1 MNGEAALWAAINR
14 SQLVIQFDRRGVI
27 TWANDAFLRATG
39 YALKEVQGQPHRI
52 FCEEDYARS
61 PAYADFW
68 RRLASGQ
75 HEGGRFRRIANHGRA
90 IWLQATYTP
99 VLGDDGEVEQVIK
112 FATDVSDEVRLEA
125 EAAARLE
132 EAQRY
137 RREADDQR
145 ADMTRLVTQLSEVVD
160 AIAGIAAQTN
170 LLALNASIEAARA
183 GAAGR
188 GFAVVAGEVKK
199 LVASTQDAT
208 ERARRMIAA

>member
-14 SQLVIQFDRRGVI
+14 SQLVIQFDRKGVVN
-27 TWANDAFLRATG
+27 WANDAFLRATG
-39 YALKEVQGQPHRI
+39 YALNDIKGQPHRI
-52 FCEEDYARS
+52 FCESDYARS
-61 PAYADFW
+61 PAYAEFW
-68 RRLASGQ
+68 RRLAAGQ
-75 HEGGRFRRIANHGRA
+75 HEGGRFRRIGRDGRA

-99 VLGDDGEVEQVIK
+99 VLGEDGEVERVIK

-125 EAAARLE
+125 EASSRLA
-132 EAQRY
+132 EAQHY
-137 RREADDQR
+137 RHEADAQR

-188 GFAVVAGEVKK
+188 GFAVVADEVKK

-208 ERARRMIAA
+208 ARARRMIAA